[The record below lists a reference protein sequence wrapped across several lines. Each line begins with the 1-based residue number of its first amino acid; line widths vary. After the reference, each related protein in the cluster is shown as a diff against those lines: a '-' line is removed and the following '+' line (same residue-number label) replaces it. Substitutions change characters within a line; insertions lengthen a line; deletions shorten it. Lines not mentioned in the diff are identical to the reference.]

1 MAQSISIDSGSVL
14 IGSPIE
20 VSVVAESV
28 GSKATFHRVKLII
41 SAALSTDGQYEDFEL
56 SAPVTDG
63 ETAIFDISDTL
74 RTVAGKFTYSPIT
87 AEYTYPY
94 LAYTLKAWD
103 EYMIDGILHEK
114 VEERNYGSTMYALM
128 GAFTDAERYLSNGTK
143 SVTSFSRKPL
153 KGEVCTQNES
163 VVYPSAPSSDIFIH
177 SEISNGPM
185 VNIMSL
191 SDKNGMVSVGERQV
205 YVDTNATNRV
215 QFQFVNGLGV
225 VESISAESL
234 EALETSGTSEIT
246 AITAPA
252 SFKNVNR
259 MSANKSAHRPKYKL
273 STGAITQEWA
283 EWWHNEFFD
292 QSDNFRRTL
301 AQSCWIKLDGHWW
314 PCAAILEDD
323 TTIYDRTQNGMVRI
337 DFTVHLA
344 IEGLMK
350 PRI

>member
-20 VSVVAESV
+20 VSVQAESV
-28 GSKATFHRVKLII
+28 GSKATFHRVKLIV

-63 ETAIFDISDTL
+63 ETAIFDISDAL

-94 LAYTLKAWD
+94 LPYTLKAWD

-114 VEERNYGSTMYALM
+114 VAERNYGSTMYALM

-143 SVTSFSRKPL
+143 AVTSFSRKPL
-153 KGEVCTQNES
+153 KGEVCSQNES
-163 VVYPSAPSSDIFIH
+163 VVYPMALGSS
-177 SEISNGPM
+177 ISITTKLSSGPRVYIKTLTNESGS
-185 VNIMSL
+185 VN
-191 SDKNGMVSVGERQV
+191 VGERQV
-205 YVDTNATNRV
+205 YIDTNATNRV
-215 QFQFVNGLGV
+215 QFQFVNGSGI

-259 MSANKSAHRPKYKL
+259 MSANKSGRRPKYKM

-292 QSDNFRRTL
+292 ASDKFRKTL
-301 AQSCWIKLDGHWW
+301 TASCWMKINSTWF
-314 PCAAILEDD
+314 PCVPVLEDD
-323 TTIYDRTQNGMVRI
+323 FTLYNRTDNGMVKI
-337 DFTVHLA
+337 DFTVYLA
-344 IEGLMK
+344 IDGLVN
-350 PRI
+350 PRL

>member
-20 VSVVAESV
+20 VSVVAESA
-28 GSKATFHRVKLII
+28 GNKATFHRVKLLV
-41 SAALSTDGQYEDFEL
+41 SAALSTDGQYENFEL

-63 ETAIFDISDTL
+63 ETAIFDISDAL

-87 AEYTYPY
+87 AETTYPY

-143 SVTSFSRKPL
+143 PVTSFSRKPL
-153 KGEVCTQNES
+153 RGEVCSQNES
-163 VVYPSAPSSDIFIH
+163 MVYPSEPSSDISIH
-177 SEISNGPM
+177 SEISSGPM

-191 SDKNGMVSVGERQV
+191 SDKSGMVSVGERQV

-215 QFQFVNGLGV
+215 QFQFVNGFGV

-252 SFKNVNR
+252 SFNNVNR
-259 MSANKSAHRPKYKL
+259 ISANKSGRRPKYKL
-273 STGAITQEWA
+273 TTGAITKEWA

-292 QSDNFRRTL
+292 QSDNFRRIL

-323 TTIYDRTQNGMVRI
+323 LTIYDRTQNGMVRI

-344 IEGLMK
+344 IDGLMR

>member
-20 VSVVAESV
+20 VSVQAESV
-28 GSKATFHRVKLII
+28 GNKATFHRVKLIV

-63 ETAIFDISDTL
+63 ETAIFDISDAL

-114 VEERNYGSTMYALM
+114 VAERNYGSTMYALM

-153 KGEVCTQNES
+153 KGEVCSQNES
-163 VVYPSAPSSDIFIH
+163 VVYPMKLSSP
-177 SEISNGPM
+177 ISMITKISSGPRVYIKTLTDESGL
-185 VNIMSL
+185 VN
-191 SDKNGMVSVGERQV
+191 VGERKV
-205 YVDTNATNRV
+205 YVDTKATNRV
-215 QFQFVNGLGV
+215 QFQFVNGLGI

-259 MSANKSAHRPKYKL
+259 MSANKSGRRPKYKL

-292 QSDNFRRTL
+292 QSDKFRRTL

-323 TTIYDRTQNGMVRI
+323 TIIYDRTQNGMVRI

-344 IEGLMK
+344 IDGLMK

>member
-20 VSVVAESV
+20 VSVQAESV
-28 GSKATFHRVKLII
+28 GSKATFHRVKLIV

-63 ETAIFDISDTL
+63 ETAIFDISDVL

-87 AEYTYPY
+87 AETTYPY

-114 VEERNYGSTMYALM
+114 VAERNYGSTMYALM

-143 SVTSFSRKPL
+143 SVTAFSRKPL
-153 KGEVCTQNES
+153 KGEVCSQNES
-163 VVYPSAPSSDIFIH
+163 VVYPSAPTTPIAITSK
-177 SEISNGPM
+177 ISNGPT
-185 VNIMSL
+185 VNILSL
-191 SDKNGMVSVGERQV
+191 SGKSGALQVGNREI
-205 YVDTNATNRV
+205 YVDPNAKNRFE
-215 QFQFVNGLGV
+215 FQFVNGLGV
-225 VESISAESL
+225 IESISAESL
-234 EALETSGTSEIT
+234 ESVETSGTSEMVS
-246 AITAPA
+246 ITAPA
-252 SFKNVNR
+252 SFSGVNR
-259 MSANKSAHRPKYKL
+259 LSVQKSGRRPKYKL
-273 STGAITQEWA
+273 STGAITKEWA

-292 QSDNFRRTL
+292 QSDKFRRTL

-344 IEGLMK
+344 IDGLMK

>member
-1 MAQSISIDSGSVL
+1 
-14 IGSPIE
+14 
-20 VSVVAESV
+20 
-28 GSKATFHRVKLII
+28 
-41 SAALSTDGQYEDFEL
+41 
-56 SAPVTDG
+56 
-63 ETAIFDISDTL
+63 
-74 RTVAGKFTYSPIT
+74 VAGKFTYSPIT
-87 AEYTYPY
+87 AETTYPY

-103 EYMIDGILHEK
+103 EYMTDGILYEK
-114 VEERNYGSTMYALM
+114 VMERIYGGKIDGEAQKMYALM
-128 GAFTDAERYLSNGTK
+128 GAFTDAERYLSRETK
-143 SVTSFSRKPL
+143 SVTSFSRKPTS
-153 KGEVCTQNES
+153 GEVCSQHES
-163 VVYPSAPSSDIFIH
+163 VVYPSSIKEEIKISSVLD
-177 SEISNGPM
+177 SGPT
-185 VNIMSL
+185 VNVLPL
-191 SDKNGMVSVGERQV
+191 SGKAGLVDVGTRKV
-205 YVDTNATNRV
+205 YVETNASNRIE
-215 QFQFVNGLGV
+215 FQFVNGLGV

-252 SFKNVNR
+252 SFNGVNR
-259 MSANKSAHRPKYKL
+259 MSANKSGRRPKYKM

-323 TTIYDRTQNGMVRI
+323 TTIYERTQNGMVRI

-344 IEGLMK
+344 IDGLMR

>member
-28 GSKATFHRVKLII
+28 GSKATFHRVKLIV
-41 SAALSTDGQYEDFEL
+41 SAALSTDGQYEDFPL
-56 SAPVTDG
+56 SQPVTDG
-63 ETAIFDISDTL
+63 ETAIFDISDAL

-114 VEERNYGSTMYALM
+114 VAERNYGSTMYALM

-153 KGEVCTQNES
+153 KGEVCSQNEN
-163 VVYPSAPSSDIFIH
+163 VVYSSVPS
-177 SEISNGPM
+177 SEISIHSAISSGPKL
-185 VNIMSL
+185 NIMSL
-191 SDKNGMVSVGERQV
+191 SDKSGMVSVGERQV

-234 EALETSGTSEIT
+234 ESLETSGTSEIT
-246 AITAPA
+246 AITASA

-259 MSANKSAHRPKYKL
+259 MSANKSGRRPKYKL

-301 AQSCWIKLDGHWW
+301 AQSCWIKLDEHWW
-314 PCAAILEDD
+314 PCEAILEDD
-323 TTIYDRTQNGMVRI
+323 TTIYDRTLNGMVRI

-344 IEGLMK
+344 IDGLMR

>member
-20 VSVVAESV
+20 VSVQAESV
-28 GSKATFHRVKLII
+28 GSKATFHRVKLIV

-63 ETAIFDISDTL
+63 ETAIFDISDAL

-87 AEYTYPY
+87 AEYTYPH

-114 VEERNYGSTMYALM
+114 VAERNYGSTMYALM

-153 KGEVCTQNES
+153 KGEVCSQNES
-163 VVYPSAPSSDIFIH
+163 MVYHSAPSSDISIH
-177 SEISNGPM
+177 SKISSGPR

-191 SDKNGMVSVGERQV
+191 SDKSGMVSVGERQV

-215 QFQFVNGLGV
+215 QFQFVNGLGI

-234 EALETSGTSEIT
+234 ESVETSGTSELGVV
-246 AITAPA
+246 TAPA
-252 SFKNVNR
+252 SFVGVNR
-259 MSANKSAHRPKYKL
+259 LSIQKSGRRPKYKM

-292 QSDNFRRTL
+292 QSDRFRRTL
-301 AQSCWIKLDGHWW
+301 AHSYWIKLDGHWW

-323 TTIYDRTQNGMVRI
+323 ITIYDRTQNGMVRI

-344 IEGLMK
+344 IDGLMK

>member
-20 VSVVAESV
+20 VSVQAESV
-28 GSKATFHRVKLII
+28 GNKATFHRVKLIV

-63 ETAIFDISDTL
+63 ETAIFDISDAL

-114 VEERNYGSTMYALM
+114 VTERNYGSTMYALM

-153 KGEVCTQNES
+153 KGEVCSQNES
-163 VVYPSAPSSDIFIH
+163 VIYPMKVNGSIKITDKLSTGARVY
-177 SEISNGPM
+177 
-185 VNIMSL
+185 VKSL
-191 SDKNGMVSVGERQV
+191 SGESGSIEVGEREV
-205 YVDTNATNRV
+205 YVDPNAKNRFE
-215 QFQFVNGLGV
+215 FQFVNGLGV

-234 EALETSGTSEIT
+234 ESVETSGTSEMVSV
-246 AITAPA
+246 TAPA
-252 SFKNVNR
+252 KFVGVNR
-259 MSANKSAHRPKYKL
+259 LSVQKSRREPKYKL
-273 STGAITQEWA
+273 STGAITKEWA

-292 QSDNFRRTL
+292 ASDKFRKTL
-301 AQSCWIKLDGHWW
+301 TASCWMKINGTWF
-314 PCAAILEDD
+314 PCVPVLEDD
-323 TTIYDRTQNGMVRI
+323 FTLYNRTDNGMVKI

-344 IEGLMK
+344 IDGLVN

>member
-1 MAQSISIDSGSVL
+1 M

-20 VSVVAESV
+20 VSVQAESV
-28 GSKATFHRVKLII
+28 GSKATFHRVKLIV

-63 ETAIFDISDTL
+63 ETAIFDISDAL
-74 RTVAGKFTYSPIT
+74 RTVSGKFTYSPIT

-114 VEERNYGSTMYALM
+114 VAERNYGSTMYALM

-153 KGEVCTQNES
+153 KGEVCSQNES
-163 VVYPSAPSSDIFIH
+163 VVYPSAPLSDIFIH
-177 SEISNGPM
+177 SEISSGPR

-191 SDKNGMVSVGERQV
+191 SDKSGVVSVGERQV

-215 QFQFVNGLGV
+215 QFQFVNGLGI

-259 MSANKSAHRPKYKL
+259 ISANKGGRRPKYKL

-292 QSDNFRRTL
+292 QSDKFRRTL

-337 DFTVHLA
+337 DFTVLLA
-344 IEGLMK
+344 IDGLMK

>member
-28 GSKATFHRVKLII
+28 GNKATFHRVKLIV

-63 ETAIFDISDTL
+63 ETAIFDISDAL

-114 VEERNYGSTMYALM
+114 VAERNYGSIMYALM

-143 SVTSFSRKPL
+143 AVTSFSRKPL
-153 KGEVCTQNES
+153 KGEVCSQNES
-163 VVYPSAPSSDIFIH
+163 VVYSSAPSSAISIH
-177 SEISNGPM
+177 SAISSGPR
-185 VNIMSL
+185 VNIISL
-191 SDKNGMVSVGERQV
+191 SDKSGVVSVGERQV

-246 AITAPA
+246 AITAPS
-252 SFKNVNR
+252 SFKGVNR
-259 MSANKSAHRPKYKL
+259 MSTNNSGRRPKYKL

-301 AQSCWIKLDGHWW
+301 KQSCWIKLNGHWW
-314 PCAAILEDD
+314 PCVAILEDD
-323 TTIYDRTQNGMVRI
+323 TTIYDRTQNGMIRI

-344 IEGLMK
+344 IDGLMK

>member
-1 MAQSISIDSGSVL
+1 MAQLISIDSGSVL

-28 GSKATFHRVKLII
+28 GSKATFHRVKLIV

-63 ETAIFDISDTL
+63 ETAIFDISDAL
-74 RTVAGKFTYSPIT
+74 RTVAGKFSYSPIT

-114 VEERNYGSTMYALM
+114 VAERNYGSTMYALM

-153 KGEVCTQNES
+153 KGEVCSQNES
-163 VVYPSAPSSDIFIH
+163 VIYPMKVNGSIKITDKLSTGARVY
-177 SEISNGPM
+177 
-185 VNIMSL
+185 VKSL
-191 SDKNGMVSVGERQV
+191 SGESGSIEVGEREV
-205 YVDTNATNRV
+205 YVDPNAKNRFE
-215 QFQFVNGLGV
+215 FQFVNGLGV

-234 EALETSGTSEIT
+234 ESVETSGTSELG

-252 SFKNVNR
+252 SFTGVNR
-259 MSANKSAHRPKYKL
+259 LSVQKSGRRPKYKL
-273 STGAITQEWA
+273 STGYITKEWA

-292 QSDNFRRTL
+292 GSDKFRKTL
-301 AQSCWIKLDGHWW
+301 TASCWMKINGTWF
-314 PCAAILEDD
+314 PCVPVLEDD
-323 TTIYDRTQNGMVRI
+323 FTLYNRTDNGMVKI

-344 IEGLMK
+344 IDGLVN

>member
-28 GSKATFHRVKLII
+28 GSKATFHRVKLIV

-63 ETAIFDISDTL
+63 ETAIFDISDAL
-74 RTVAGKFTYSPIT
+74 RTVVVKFTYSPIT

-114 VEERNYGSTMYALM
+114 VAERNYGSTMYALM

-153 KGEVCTQNES
+153 KGEVCSQNES
-163 VVYPSAPSSDIFIH
+163 VVYPMKV
-177 SEISNGPM
+177 NGSIKITDKLSTGAR
-185 VNIMSL
+185 VYVKSL
-191 SDKNGMVSVGERQV
+191 SGESGSIEVGEREV
-205 YVDTNATNRV
+205 YVDPNAKNRFE
-215 QFQFVNGLGV
+215 FQFVNGLGV

-234 EALETSGTSEIT
+234 ESVETSGTSELG

-252 SFKNVNR
+252 SFTGVNR
-259 MSANKSAHRPKYKL
+259 LSVQKSGRRPKYKL
-273 STGAITQEWA
+273 STGYITKEWA

-292 QSDNFRRTL
+292 GSDKFRKTL
-301 AQSCWIKLDGHWW
+301 TASCWMKMNGTWF
-314 PCAAILEDD
+314 PCVPVIEDD
-323 TTIYDRTQNGMVRI
+323 FTLYNRTDNGMVKI

-344 IEGLMK
+344 IDGLVN
-350 PRI
+350 PRL

>member
-28 GSKATFHRVKLII
+28 GDKATFHRVKLIV

-63 ETAIFDISDTL
+63 ETAIFDISDAL

-87 AEYTYPY
+87 AETTYPY

-103 EYMIDGILHEK
+103 EYMIDGILSEK
-114 VEERNYGSTMYALM
+114 VAERNYGSTMNALM

-153 KGEVCTQNES
+153 KGEVCSQNES
-163 VVYPSAPSSDIFIH
+163 MVYPMALGSS
-177 SEISNGPM
+177 ISITTKLSSGPRVYIKTLTDKSGS
-185 VNIMSL
+185 VN
-191 SDKNGMVSVGERQV
+191 VGERQV

-252 SFKNVNR
+252 SFKGVNR
-259 MSANKSAHRPKYKL
+259 MSANKSGRRPKYKM

-292 QSDNFRRTL
+292 QSDKFRRTL

-323 TTIYDRTQNGMVRI
+323 FTIYDRTQNGMVRI

-344 IEGLMK
+344 IDGLMR